1 MRQLL
6 ELRVG
11 TVAGGWNHD
20 NLEVFS
26 CISPLLKQCKEDE
39 FLVWATFSIYRKNF
53 PSTVTDFPSLLC
65 DFPLAMAF
73 QHHYVV
79 VRSSSPAL

>member
-39 FLVWATFSIYRKNF
+39 FLVWATFFNLSEE
-53 PSTVTDFPSLLC
+53 
-65 DFPLAMAF
+65 FPLYCNRLSIA
-73 QHHYVV
+73 
-79 VRSSSPAL
+79 SL